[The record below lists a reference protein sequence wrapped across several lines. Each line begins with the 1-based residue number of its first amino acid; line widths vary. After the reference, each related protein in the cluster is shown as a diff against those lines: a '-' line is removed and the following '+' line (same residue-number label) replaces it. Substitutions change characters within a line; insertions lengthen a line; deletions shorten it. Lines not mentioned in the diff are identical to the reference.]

1 MSSVQHSATSAY
13 LRLGNE
19 YCLLCNAFIT
29 TSEQKK
35 CCTFKPSGWVTL
47 QNKAKEWALLCIPEE
62 DKRHY
67 FCKVHQK
74 IHTSTESFGI
84 AHNGCRSYFLGKIN
98 KYERD
103 FPKKDALEHADQ
115 QSTSSQVPQQDSPRK
130 MRSQHKVVKR
140 ICFACDEIRECEQQ
154 KKPASY
160 DNGGLGRCG

>member
-1 MSSVQHSATSAY
+1 MRNCRSFYLFIASSHKHTACSCCVFRRLARVFSIALNNSIHFNYHFIMSSVQHSATSAY

-29 TSEQKK
+29 TSEKKK

-74 IHTSTESFGI
+74 IHTSTEPFGI
-84 AHNGCRSYFLGKIN
+84 AHSGCRSYFLGKIN

-103 FPKKDALEHADQ
+103 FPKK
-115 QSTSSQVPQQDSPRK
+115 
-130 MRSQHKVVKR
+130 
-140 ICFACDEIRECEQQ
+140 
-154 KKPASY
+154 
-160 DNGGLGRCG
+160 RCS